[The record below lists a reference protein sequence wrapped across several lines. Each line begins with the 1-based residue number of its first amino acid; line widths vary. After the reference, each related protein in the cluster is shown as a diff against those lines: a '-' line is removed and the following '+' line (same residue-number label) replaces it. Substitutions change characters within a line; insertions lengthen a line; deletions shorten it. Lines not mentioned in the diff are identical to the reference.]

1 MGEVESEPE
10 QERMEVDVVGADVM
24 GTGVVKTDAMT
35 TDGMTVVWTNGT
47 TADVMGTVEEGAGRK
62 KG

>member
-1 MGEVESEPE
+1 MV
-10 QERMEVDVVGADVM
+10 RADVM
-24 GTGVVKTDAMT
+24 GTGVVKTDAVT

-47 TADVMGTVEEGAGRK
+47 TADVMGTVEEGTGRK